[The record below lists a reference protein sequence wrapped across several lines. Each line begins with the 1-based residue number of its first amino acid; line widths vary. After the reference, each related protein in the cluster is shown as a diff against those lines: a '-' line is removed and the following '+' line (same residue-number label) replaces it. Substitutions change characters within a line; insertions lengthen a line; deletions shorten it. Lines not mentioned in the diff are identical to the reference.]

1 MHATATSW
9 LPARLNAVAAA
20 QTAQWQDAA
29 HLIRSTGFGAT
40 GTAVDAVVRTGTD
53 AYVRSILAADASADA
68 GARRTPLPTYPYVA
82 PVGRNA
88 TSQQRAA
95 HNAELRSH
103 LLDLTAWWVQRMVAV
118 EQPFGEKLTFCWHNH
133 FATAAT
139 KVRQAGWLA
148 AQNEKLRTLGR
159 GDFRTL
165 ALAMLGDAAML
176 FWLDG
181 EKNTASAPN
190 ENLAREFMEL
200 FALGHGDG
208 YTETDVR
215 EGARALTGWRI
226 RSDGST
232 DVVARLHDTGS
243 KTVLGVTGNLDAAGF
258 CDAVLARPSSPLYL
272 AGRWWG
278 QLASDAVIPPA
289 VATAAAGAYGPQHS
303 LVPMFTTLLTRPEF
317 SAARASRVIGPLEW
331 LVGVVRALHVPVADR
346 AAATKLLATLRSLGQ
361 VPFYPPNVGGW
372 PSGQAWL
379 STAAAD
385 TRLRAAATL
394 AQQGDLSTI
403 TKASSGNRAEA
414 LGYLL
419 GVGGWSARTSAALQP
434 VLADP
439 VRLVAVAVNSPE
451 YLVN

>member
-1 MHATATSW
+1 MPGTVMRG
-9 LPARLNAVAAA
+9 RLSTAVAA
-20 QTAQWQDAA
+20 QSPQWQDAA
-29 HLIRSTGFGAT
+29 HLLRSTGFGAT
-40 GTAVDAVVRTGTD
+40 GTAVDAVVHMGTD
-53 AYVRSILAADASADA
+53 AYVRSILAAESSADP
-68 GARRTPLPTYPYVA
+68 GARSTPLPSYPYVA

-88 TSQQRAA
+88 TAQQRAA
-95 HNAELRSH
+95 HNSELRSH
-103 LLDLTAWWVQRMVAV
+103 LLDVTAWWLQRMITVQ
-118 EQPFGEKLTFCWHNH
+118 QPFVEKLTFCWHNH

-148 AQNEKLRTLGR
+148 AQNEKLRALGR

-165 ALAMLGDAAML
+165 ALAMLGDAALL

-215 EGARALTGWRI
+215 EGARALTGWRL
-226 RSDGST
+226 RPDGSAA
-232 DVVARLHDTGS
+232 VVPRLHDAGS
-243 KTVLGVTGNLDAAGF
+243 KSVLGVTGNLDATGF

-289 VATAAAGAYGPQHS
+289 VATAAATAYGRQHNIGG
-303 LVPMFTTLLTRPEF
+303 MFTTLLTRPEF
-317 SAARASRVIGPLEW
+317 AAARRARVIGPVEW
-331 LVGVVRALHVPVADR
+331 LVGVVRTLRVPVVDR
-346 AAATKLLATLRSLGQ
+346 AAATKLLPTLRSLGQ

-394 AQQGDLSTI
+394 AQQGDLSAI
-403 TKASSGNRAEA
+403 TRASAGNRIEA

-434 VLADP
+434 MLNDP